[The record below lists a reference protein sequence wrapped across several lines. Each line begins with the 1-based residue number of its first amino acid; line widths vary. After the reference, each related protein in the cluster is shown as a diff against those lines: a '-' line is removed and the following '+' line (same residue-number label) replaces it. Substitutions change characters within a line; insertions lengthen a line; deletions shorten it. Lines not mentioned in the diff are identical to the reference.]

1 MYSTAPMFSLKLEM
15 PMIVTLFISPEICS
29 LNRHC
34 CHVPIY
40 LRLLYRVK
48 YVCVCLLARVWQHYE
63 RYKEAEIFL
72 IGSHYR
78 AIFRSVYSK
87 VSSGKP

>member
-15 PMIVTLFISPEICS
+15 PMIVNLFISPEIYS

-48 YVCVCLLARVWQHYE
+48 YVCVCLCLPEFGNITKDIKKRKY
-63 RYKEAEIFL
+63 F
-72 IGSHYR
+72 
-78 AIFRSVYSK
+78 
-87 VSSGKP
+87 